1 MRIRR
6 RWPLAAAAILALVW
20 NSWPAAGAA
29 PPKPRPVLRIPI
41 WPGNGGTLEAD
52 KLSATIDGAKAKI
65 LGIEKPGEDLLVILV
80 MDLVGDLALA
90 DTVKQ
95 SLIDSIKAMPAR
107 VQVAVMR
114 AQDGLQVL
122 ADPTPDAPALAAAIQ
137 AVSVTGYAG
146 LLETVETALKLGD
159 SVSEKSGIRVAV
171 FYVTDGAVSSYREDF
186 TNPVI
191 NSSDSRDISRTFP
204 EGLIREKISKMEG
217 LLLQRQTPLFILND
231 VYRSDRRNEAYQSG
245 LLELAVATGG
255 TAIFCRSSAEIQPSV
270 AKLWSQ
276 ITSLAVLR
284 VQLPEKIRRN
294 FDVKIDTG
302 GAPATYRSHFTI
314 K

>member
-1 MRIRR
+1 M
-6 RWPLAAAAILALVW
+6 
-20 NSWPAAGAA
+20 
-29 PPKPRPVLRIPI
+29 LRIPI

-65 LGIEKPGEDLLVILV
+65 VSLEKPGEDLLVILV
-80 MDLVGDLALA
+80 MDLVGSLSLA

-95 SLIDSIKAMPAR
+95 SLIDTLKSMPAH
-107 VQVAVMR
+107 VSVAVMR

-122 ADPTPDAPALAAAIQ
+122 TDPTPDASVLAATIQ
-137 AVSVTGYAG
+137 AVSVTGNAG

-159 SVSEKSGIRVAV
+159 LVSEKSGIRVAV
-171 FYVTDGAVSSYREDF
+171 CYLTDGAVSSYREDF

-217 LLLQRQTPLFILND
+217 LLLRRQTPLFILHD
-231 VYRSDRRNEAYQSG
+231 SYRSDRLNEAYQAG
-245 LLELAVATGG
+245 LLELAVSTGG
-255 TAIFCRSSAEIQPSV
+255 TAIFCRSSGEIQPSI

-276 ITSLAVLR
+276 ITSLAVLS
-284 VQLPEKIRRN
+284 VQLPEKIHRSVE
-294 FDVKIDTG
+294 VKIDTG
-302 GAPATYRSHFTI
+302 GPPATYRSHFTI